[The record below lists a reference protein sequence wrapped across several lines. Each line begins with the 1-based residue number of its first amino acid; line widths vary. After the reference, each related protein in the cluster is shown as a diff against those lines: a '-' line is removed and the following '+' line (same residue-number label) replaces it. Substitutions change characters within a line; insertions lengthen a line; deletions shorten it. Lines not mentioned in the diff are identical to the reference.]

1 MKRLLASLLCA
12 TLILSPVGNA
22 STVHAT
28 ETAEVIQQVQ
38 ETEEGQQDTDDVVAA
53 SEEDAVK
60 RQANVGKDVGNA
72 GERHRCCAND

>member
-53 SEEDAVK
+53 SEEDAVGASNK
-60 RQANVGKDVGNA
+60 GSGVAELA
-72 GERHRCCAND
+72 GITRV